1 MFACLTGCSP
11 CGKCFPLGTAK
22 KQKIKYTNL
31 VFRFLSGLDIFVCCY
46 LPALFACSEAATRG
60 LCGAFF
66 RICNVTFSRLF
77 SCVCVR
83 ACVCFLAIFLS
94 AQFINFADQQQQQ
107 QHQEI
112 CHAGRRIIKYF
123 HLCRPAVYADADA
136 LCLWIDSWPN
146 PKLAKP
152 MHFK

>member
-11 CGKCFPLGTAK
+11 CGKCFPLGTTK
-22 KQKIKYTNL
+22 NKTHQFGLSIS
-31 VFRFLSGLDIFVCCY
+31 FRSRHFCMLLSSSLICLFRGSHSRPLRRIFSHLQRDIFKVVC
-46 LPALFACSEAATRG
+46 L
-60 LCGAFF
+60 
-66 RICNVTFSRLF
+66 
-77 SCVCVR
+77 CVR
-83 ACVCFLAIFLS
+83 VCFLAIFLS
-94 AQFINFADQQQQQ
+94 AQFINFTDQQQKQQ